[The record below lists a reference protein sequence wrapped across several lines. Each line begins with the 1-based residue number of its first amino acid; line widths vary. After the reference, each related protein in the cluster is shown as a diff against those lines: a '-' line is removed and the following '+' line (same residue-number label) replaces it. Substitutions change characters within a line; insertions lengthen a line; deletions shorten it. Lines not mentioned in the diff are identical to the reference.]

1 MYFKDIIGQEDIKKR
16 LIQSAQTGVV
26 PHAQLFTEQGGAGA
40 FPLALA
46 YARYLNCTNRTET
59 DSCGHC
65 PSCLKYNEQAHP
77 DLHFVFPI
85 VAKKEKKKEV
95 CDDYLM
101 EWRGFLKERPY
112 FDIDGWLDY
121 MEAGNSQALIY
132 SKESDEIIRKL
143 SLKIYEATYR
153 ILLIWLPE
161 KLHPTCANKLLK
173 IIEEPP
179 QNTVILMVSET
190 PDQILGTILSRAQ
203 RINVR
208 GIHPEAIAASMVSLF
223 GLAPED
229 AKHIAHLANGNYL
242 KAIEAISLGEEN
254 KFFLEQFKGMMRN
267 SWARNVKGMKEM
279 ADLLAGIGRERQ
291 KNFLSYCQ
299 HLIREN
305 FMYRFQ
311 SPELNYMN
319 LDEASFSVKFAPFIN
334 ERNVFDIMEEL
345 AKAEQQIG
353 QNVNAKMIFFDLSL
367 RLTVLIKR

>member
-65 PSCLKYNEQAHP
+65 PSCLKYDEQAHP

-279 ADLLAGIGRERQ
+279 ADLLSGIGRERQ